1 MARLQKSKSKI
12 GRKGIE
18 MITSV
23 LSAITEPAYQPHHG
37 FAWGTIIIL
46 LIYAGILALILVGLI
61 RFIKFLSSVPK
72 EQKLLRMELGKLAE
86 EVHQIRKE
94 LKDKE
99 A

>member
-1 MARLQKSKSKI
+1 MIANILQN
-12 GRKGIE
+12 G
-18 MITSV
+18 
-23 LSAITEPAYQPHHG
+23 
-37 FAWGTIIIL
+37 
-46 LIYAGILALILVGLI
+46 GLI
-61 RFIKFLSSVPK
+61 RLFGFTFLIILVYGGIFALIIIALIRFVKFLSSVPK